1 MQVALNTS
9 VASSLQGMQRAT
21 DRLAEAAT
29 VIAAPAASPA
39 RGSDPSPAPPT
50 GNEGLT
56 AAQASGDLE
65 RAMVDTMLARRAYE
79 ANARALET
87 NAQVQREA
95 TNRRA

>member
-1 MQVALNTS
+1 MQVALNAS
-9 VASSLQGMQRAT
+9 VQGMQRAT

-39 RGSDPSPAPPT
+39 RGADPSPAPPT

-56 AAQASGDLE
+56 AAQASGDIE

-87 NAQVQREA
+87 NAATQREA
-95 TNRRA
+95 ISRRA